1 MLYVFCI
8 TCSSTSLIVNL
19 TSRLEVIEVELKQSR
34 RVSSVTRT
42 AGDNG
47 KPDVTPRHH
56 RRWTASSDQRR
67 WSSESVISLPDSQRG
82 TFTWQMPFTLKCI
95 GTFRLVQCII
105 VQFLTW
111 ENIDRFG
118 AKLVIHQIF
127 PFNSFQ

>member
-1 MLYVFCI
+1 MYEDVMYVFCV
-8 TCSSTSLIVNL
+8 TCFSTSLIVNL

-34 RVSSVTRT
+34 RVSSVTRA

-95 GTFRLVQCII
+95 GTFRLVR
-105 VQFLTW
+105 
-111 ENIDRFG
+111 NILR
-118 AKLVIHQIF
+118 
-127 PFNSFQ
+127 